1 MRIVLTG
8 DKGFVGVHIRKEL
21 EVTHEVVGL
30 EATEQFQDWYDN
42 MNAVMDTDIDAVIH
56 IGAISNNQCQDPDI
70 YLWNSYA
77 TYLLAQRVRQK
88 SVPPMDP
95 DSSGQA
101 VCKQA
106 RPGMDGPYRD
116 RGKLAMPFIF
126 FSSFLVGSTMDDW
139 SMRTPYTWSKAQ
151 AEDFV
156 RDCLPHATILR
167 PCVMWG
173 NEAKKVSTNGTVPYR
188 LASHDLEYMFSNW
201 VRKYVH
207 VSDVVEAVKLCLYN
221 RPQGTFDLA
230 PDRSWTNQELAE
242 LVEWKNYQW
251 IDNPQAV
258 GLKHISTHVNRD
270 ELPTPPGWTPK
281 VLMEEELP
289 RLERELNGAKA

>member
-1 MRIVLTG
+1 MRILLTG

-42 MNAVMDTDIDAVIH
+42 MNTAMDSNIDAVIH
-56 IGAISNNQCQDPDI
+56 VGAISNNQCQDPDI

-77 TYLLAQRVRQK
+77 TYLLAQRARQK
-88 SVPPMDP
+88 SVSRLGM
-95 DSSGQA
+95 DSS
-101 VCKQA
+101 V
-106 RPGMDGPYRD
+106 PGGSDMCTI
-116 RGKLAMPFIF
+116 PFIL

-139 SMRTPYTWSKAQ
+139 STRTPYTWSKVQ

-173 NEAKKVSTNGTVPYR
+173 DEAKKVSTNGTVPYR
-188 LASHDLEYMFSNW
+188 LASHDLEYMFQNW

-230 PDRSWTNQELAE
+230 PDRAWTNQELAE
-242 LVEWKNYQW
+242 LVEWKDYQW

-258 GLKHISTHVNRD
+258 GLRHISSHVNRD
-270 ELPTPPGWTPK
+270 ELPILPGWEPK

>member
-1 MRIVLTG
+1 MH
-8 DKGFVGVHIRKEL
+8 K
-21 EVTHEVVGL
+21 VVGL
-30 EATEQFQDWYDN
+30 EATKHFQDWYED
-42 MNAVMDTDIDAVIH
+42 MSAVMDTDIDAVIH
-56 IGAISNNQCQDPDI
+56 VGAISNNQSQDPDI

-88 SVPPMDP
+88 L
-95 DSSGQA
+95 
-101 VCKQA
+101 
-106 RPGMDGPYRD
+106 D
-116 RGKLAMPFIF
+116 RKVSMPFIF

-139 SMRTPYTWSKAQ
+139 STRTPYTWSKVQ

-173 NEAKKVSTNGTVPYR
+173 DEAKKVSTAGTVPYR
-188 LASHDLEYMFSNW
+188 LATHDLEYMFRNW
-201 VRKYVH
+201 TRKYVH

-221 RPQGTFDLA
+221 RPEGAFDLA
-230 PDRSWTNQELAE
+230 PERSWTNQQLAE
-242 LVEWKNYQW
+242 LVEWKDYQW
-251 IDNPQAV
+251 IENPQQV
-258 GLKHISTHVNRD
+258 IKYTSSHVNKD

-289 RLERELNGAKA
+289 RLEQELNAA